1 MNESERSR
9 DDSLRSRL
17 MAEDDYMLRLIDT
30 VPPKYYFDSD
40 TVEALTEEINSKV
53 ANRVQGSGVKKAH
66 KMARLDPCLFQ
77 TVSQLLQAGEPKS
90 KKPRKAKASLH
101 SAALDRA
108 SSLDELRQRLS
119 RKIET
124 LRGKRPE
131 GGERKATKQAAKPT
145 AKPTQNKRH
154 KPTQDTL
161 PAASS
166 KKAGKAPQAAPV
178 FNRDSHMVYS
188 KFELAGSAA
197 GTEARPKVE
206 KKKLV
211 HQLEMKAEKMKNLE
225 ELDPERAKKAQ
236 EKQKWH
242 RALDR
247 AEGIKVR
254 DDPALLKA
262 SLKRH
267 EKRRQQSRKKWES
280 RTEHVKQR
288 QEERQQK
295 RRDNI
300 KARKQAKLQTKMKRL
315 KKKGHIVPGF

>member
-1 MNESERSR
+1 MQ
-9 DDSLRSRL
+9 
-17 MAEDDYMLRLIDT
+17 
-30 VPPKYYFDSD
+30 
-40 TVEALTEEINSKV
+40 ALTGCSF
-53 ANRVQGSGVKKAH
+53 QGSGVKKAH
-66 KMARLDPCLFQ
+66 KMARLDPGLFQ

-90 KKPRKAKASLH
+90 KKPRKAKSSLH

-119 RKIET
+119 HKIEA
-124 LRGKRPE
+124 LRGE
-131 GGERKATKQAAKPT
+131 EI
-145 AKPTQNKRH
+145 
-154 KPTQDTL
+154 TL
-161 PAASS
+161 VVAIVN
-166 KKAGKAPQAAPV
+166 KKAEKTPQAAPV

-197 GTEARPKVE
+197 GTDARPKVE

-211 HQLEMKAEKMKNLE
+211 HQLEVKAEKMKNLE

-254 DDPALLKA
+254 DDPELLKA
-262 SLKRH
+262 TLKRH

>member
-1 MNESERSR
+1 MGESERTE
-9 DDSLRSRL
+9 DSLRSRL
-17 MAEDDYMLRLIDT
+17 MAEDAYMLRLIDT
-30 VPPKYYFDSD
+30 VPPKYYFDAD
-40 TVEALTEEINSKV
+40 TVEALTEQINSKV

-66 KMARLDPCLFQ
+66 KMARLDPGLFQ
-77 TVSQLLQAGEPKS
+77 TVSQLLQASEPKT
-90 KKPRKAKASLH
+90 KKRRKAKASLH

-119 RKIET
+119 HKIEA
-124 LRGKRPE
+124 LRGKRPAA
-131 GGERKATKQAAKPT
+131 GERKANKKAAKP
-145 AKPTQNKRH
+145 ASKPTQNKRH
-154 KPTQDTL
+154 KPNQESS
-161 PAASS
+161 PAVSS
-166 KKAGKAPQAAPV
+166 KKAAKSPQAVPV
-178 FNRDSHMVYS
+178 FNRDSHIVYS
-188 KFELAGSAA
+188 KFELADSTA
-197 GTEARPKVE
+197 GANTRPKVE
-206 KKKLV
+206 KKKKLV
-211 HQLEMKAEKMKNLE
+211 RQLELKAEKMKNLE
-225 ELDPERAKKAQ
+225 EHDPERAKEAQ

-247 AEGIKVR
+247 AEGIKVK
-254 DDPALLKA
+254 DDPVLLKA